1 MRLAA
6 DATRPCGVRS
16 TAAHLGGRHFT
27 AAYVSPCGRA
37 QATAHEILAHHP
49 SALAVTY
56 PDLREFCFGDLE
68 TRPEA
73 ELLDRYH
80 PDSMFAEVLDGTFA
94 GIPGGELGRDF
105 LARVRSAFTRIESK
119 PWHGSRSRRE
129 PRAAGEAVPDMPG
142 ASPTPAQVSLTAPGA
157 RRDQEQRVGPA
168 GAPPPASS
176 AEPAAAVAPRGE
188 PQLTGYIDSIYP
200 V

>member
-1 MRLAA
+1 MVLTLSLVRHRQTQYSRREPAAGRCDSPLTPRGLA
-6 DATRPCGVRS
+6 GVRS
-16 TAAHLGGRHFT
+16 TAAHLAGRQFT

-49 SALAVTY
+49 SALAVTD

-73 ELLDRYH
+73 EPLDRYH

-129 PRAAGEAVPDMPG
+129 PRAAGGGVPDMLG
-142 ASPTPAQVSLTAPGA
+142 ASPTPTQV
-157 RRDQEQRVGPA
+157 
-168 GAPPPASS
+168 
-176 AEPAAAVAPRGE
+176 
-188 PQLTGYIDSIYP
+188 
-200 V
+200 